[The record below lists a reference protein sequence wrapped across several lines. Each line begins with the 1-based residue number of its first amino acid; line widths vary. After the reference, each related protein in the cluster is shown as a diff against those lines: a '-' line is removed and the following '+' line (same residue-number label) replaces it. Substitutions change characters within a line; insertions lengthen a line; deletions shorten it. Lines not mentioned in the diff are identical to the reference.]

1 MARKKQPPHHPP
13 APPIS
18 DEIAV
23 LAKDQDIFAGW
34 LDHLENPDPIVLSEG
49 RGKGLRLYDEVGR
62 DPHAGS
68 VLQTR
73 YLSVAGEKWEITAGE
88 ESARGKEIAEFV
100 TGALR
105 GCNFKQAAQE
115 LLQGILYGF
124 FCAEVMWKAE
134 GGRVG
139 IDKIIGKHPR
149 RFAFTMERELRLLT
163 RDNAL
168 AGEETPDRKFITF
181 SHGDSD
187 NPYGKGLGQKLWW
200 SVWFKKH
207 GIKFWLIF
215 LDKFGMPTGV
225 GKYPAGATTEQKKTL
240 SEAIDAIHSETGVI
254 IPESMAVELLEASRS
269 GNVTY
274 ESLCEY
280 MDKQISKA
288 VLGQTLTTEVSGGS
302 FAASKT
308 HDDVRMDIKDADAGM
323 LAECLNRSLIRWLVD
338 FNFAGVSQY
347 PTIRFITE
355 KEETLKGLADRDEV
369 LVNKI
374 GVQVDDDYWY
384 DTYNLPRPKSGAK
397 VIRPTTP
404 NLDQL
409 GTELNAAP
417 KTTRQEGGGEKAPSL
432 FKEGVGGGSF
442 TPEQQAL
449 ENLADAA
456 LTATDL
462 HGNEA
467 EILRIIQQSASYEEA
482 MENLLSFY
490 PLMDMDTL
498 QAGLEKALLHSG
510 IHGRVA
516 VKDEA
521 GHA

>member
-1 MARKKQPPHHPP
+1 MEVNDKKAQ
-13 APPIS
+13 PIS
-18 DEIAV
+18 DEIAI
-23 LAKDQDIFAGW
+23 LAKDQDIFTGW
-34 LDHLENPDPIVLSEG
+34 LDHLENPDPTVLSEG
-49 RGKGLRLYDEVGR
+49 RGKGLKLYDEVDR

-73 YLSVAGEKWEITAGE
+73 YLSVAGEKLEITPGE
-88 ESARGKEIAEFV
+88 DSAKGKEIAEFV
-100 TGALR
+100 TGELH

-115 LLQGILYGF
+115 LLQAILYGY
-124 FCAEVMWKAE
+124 FCAEVMWVVE
-134 GGRVG
+134 NGRVG
-139 IDKIIGKHPR
+139 IDRIIGKHPR

-163 RDNAL
+163 RESGM
-168 AGEETPDRKFITF
+168 AGAEVPEHKFIVF
-181 SHGDSD
+181 SYGDSD

-200 SVWFKKH
+200 PVWFKKH

-240 SEAIDAIHSETGVI
+240 HEAIDAIHSETGVI
-254 IPESMAVELLEASRS
+254 IPDSMAVELLEASRS

-274 ESLCEY
+274 ETLCEY

-302 FAASKT
+302 YAASKT

-323 LAECLNRSLIRWLVD
+323 LAECLNRSLIPWLVD
-338 FNFAGVSQY
+338 YNFAGVAKY

-355 KEETLKGLADRDEV
+355 KKETLKEQADRDEV

-384 DTYNLPRPKSGAK
+384 DTYRLPRPKGGAA
-397 VIRPTTP
+397 VVRTTAAPMFSERQPTTP
-404 NLDQL
+404 
-409 GTELNAAP
+409 P
-417 KTTRQEGGGEKAPSL
+417 RQW
-432 FKEGVGGGSF
+432 

-449 ENLADAA
+449 EDLADSAIQ
-456 LTATDL
+456 ATDL
-462 HGNEA
+462 KENERQIL
-467 EILRIIQQSASYEEA
+467 EIVQGASSYEEA

-490 PLMDMDTL
+490 PRMNMDSL
-498 QAGLEKALLHSG
+498 QAGLEKALLAADL
-510 IHGRVA
+510 HGRMM
-516 VKDEA
+516 VKKEGTGNDN
-521 GHA
+521 HP